1 MGWHVQWSQ
10 WRCKSAAFT
19 ATDAGATAL
28 IAAALL
34 WLVAADS
41 THDGLARAVEPVAL
55 LWALRWLWFGCKPLE
70 QCQDGLA
77 LRLGE
82 AQERLPPL

>member
-19 ATDAGATAL
+19 ATH
-28 IAAALL
+28 
-34 WLVAADS
+34 VAADS
-41 THDGLARAVEPVAL
+41 INDGLARAVEPVAL

-70 QCQDGLA
+70 QATDAGVAA
-77 LRLGE
+77 L
-82 AQERLPPL
+82 LPAAAPL